1 MEIINLIFKTNNSWA
16 ATVAR
21 LTLGLIMIPHGM
33 QKIFGMFG
41 GDGFLGTMNRFSEG
55 MGYPSI
61 IAFLII
67 FFEFFG
73 ALGLILGF
81 ASRFMAFGILVLMVG
96 AIVEVHYQY
105 GYFLNWHGTMQ
116 GEGMQ
121 FNLLMIGVCLVTII
135 LGSGKYSLDRKILNI
150 FMEK

>member
-1 MEIINLIFKTNNSWA
+1 MEILNQIFSTSSGWA

-21 LTLGLIMIPHGM
+21 LTVGLIMLPHGM
-33 QKIFGMFG
+33 QKMFG
-41 GDGFLGTMNRFSEG
+41 WYGGEGFTGTTNRFTEG

-73 ALGLILGF
+73 AIGLIVGF
-81 ASRFMAFGILVLMVG
+81 ASRFMAFGIIILMIG
-96 AIVEVHYQY
+96 AIAQVHRHY
-105 GYFLNWHGTMQ
+105 GYFLNWHNTME

-121 FNLLMIGVCLVTII
+121 FNLLMIGVAFVVMI
-135 LGSGKYSLDRKILNI
+135 LGSGNLSVDSLIK
-150 FMEK
+150 F